1 MLDLHEIIFI
11 VIGAIFVNNIVLAQF
26 LGCCPF
32 LGVSKKLSSAI
43 GMGMAVTFVLTLASV
58 ITWLVQVYLLERFDI
73 GYLQTIAFILVIA
86 SLVQFVEMVIKKHSP
101 DLYNA
106 LGVYLPLITTNC
118 AVLGVAIINI
128 QKSYGFINTLFNGF
142 ANGLS
147 FTLALILF
155 AGIRERLE
163 DADIPKSMQGT
174 PIALITA
181 ALMSIAFLGFSG
193 LI

>member
-1 MLDLHEIIFI
+1 MQEMILII
-11 VIGAIFVNNIVLAQF
+11 IGAVFVNNIVLTQF

-43 GMGMAVTFVLTLASV
+43 GMGVAVTFVLTLASV
-58 ITWLVQVYLLERFDI
+58 ITYLVQVFILDKFAI

-86 SLVQFVEMVIKKHSP
+86 SLVQFVEMVIKKYSP
-101 DLYNA
+101 DLYKA

-128 QKSYGFINTLFNGF
+128 QKSYGFMETLVNGF

-147 FTLALILF
+147 FTVALILF

-163 DADIPKSMQGT
+163 EADIPKSMQGM
-174 PIALITA
+174 PIALVTA
-181 ALMSIAFLGFSG
+181 ALMSIAFLGFTG
-193 LI
+193 LL

>member
-1 MLDLHEIIFI
+1 MQEIFI
-11 VIGAIFVNNIVLAQF
+11 IIIGAVLVNNIVLAQF
-26 LGCCPF
+26 LGICPL

-43 GMGMAVTFVLTLASV
+43 GMGAAVTFVLVFASL
-58 ITWLVQVYLLERFDI
+58 ITWLVQRFILDPLNI

-86 SLVQFVEMVIKKHSP
+86 ALVQFVEMVMKKNTP
-101 DLYNA
+101 DLYRA

-128 QKSYGFINTLFNGF
+128 QKAYGLIPML
-142 ANGLS
+142 ANSFGNAVG

-163 DADIPKSMQGT
+163 EADIPSSLKGV

-181 ALMSIAFLGFSG
+181 ALMSVAFLGFTG
-193 LI
+193 LL

>member
-1 MLDLHEIIFI
+1 MREMFIII
-11 VIGAIFVNNIVLAQF
+11 IGAVLVNNIVLSQF
-26 LGCCPF
+26 LGICPF

-43 GMGMAVTFVLTLASV
+43 GMGAAVTFVMVLASL
-58 ITWLVQVYLLERFDI
+58 ITWLIQQLILNPLQI

-86 SLVQFVEMVIKKHSP
+86 SLVQFVEMVIKKMSP
-101 DLYNA
+101 DLYKA

-128 QKSYGFINTLFNGF
+128 QKSYGLVPMI
-142 ANGLS
+142 ANSLGNAVG

-163 DADIPKSMQGT
+163 EADIPTSLKGI

-181 ALMSIAFLGFSG
+181 ALMSVAFLGFTG
-193 LI
+193 LL